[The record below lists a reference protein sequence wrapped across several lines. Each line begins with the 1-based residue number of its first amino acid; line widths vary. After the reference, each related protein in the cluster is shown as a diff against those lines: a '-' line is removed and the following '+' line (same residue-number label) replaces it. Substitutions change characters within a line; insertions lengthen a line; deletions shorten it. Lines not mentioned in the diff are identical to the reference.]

1 MAGKYQD
8 GHLIVGTVYRVVR
21 HIGTG
26 GMGSLYEVEDTTV
39 GRHFVLKTL
48 HPELIDREDL
58 AVRMQQEARALG
70 RLSHP
75 NIVEV
80 ITAGVTGDA
89 FKMPFYV
96 MERLVG
102 HNLRTVID
110 ARRGEPGGV
119 GIGNAYRICIDVLG
133 ALQHAHDCSM
143 VHRDVKPENI
153 FLHRSP
159 SGATVTKLLDFG
171 IVRMLNR
178 EASLT
183 RGKFLGTLK
192 YSSPEQITGTRE
204 IGPASDIYSLAL
216 VLYEL
221 LVGRGPFDD
230 AGDAFKVG
238 AAHAGQTPPPPSRF
252 SRVAPGVEKLLL
264 HCLEKQ
270 PEARPRSAGAFAAE
284 LCRALRDF
292 DNTPSMAT
300 EVDLLTA
307 QHPVEKGATLVSPTR
322 TETAPNS
329 TVTTPDT
336 PGQVATRLEG
346 AAKVAVADTVPAP
359 NTAPAPNTP
368 VMAGA
373 PARPDDP
380 PVVAVVGAGA
390 VHGAPADGAGAAAAA
405 GAAAGGL
412 DREAPTR
419 ITPPSQPQ
427 IAVPQNDTQVAGATN
442 VRATVRMDVA
452 PAAGLAPPA
461 MAHGAVASPP
471 MLMPAPPG
479 VQLAAPPGAPAG
491 TALSAPGPGPA
502 PATGPG
508 PGPARAEQRYISTVH
523 TRPRK
528 DRALVALLAAAVV
541 ALAMIAGAVVLV
553 RGRLT
558 AK

>member
-1 MAGKYQD
+1 MGAASPENRAMAGKYQD

-110 ARRGEPGGV
+110 VRKGEPGGI
-119 GIGNAYRICIDVLG
+119 GIGNAYRICIDVLS

-183 RGKFLGTLK
+183 RGKFLGTLR

-252 SRVAPGVEKLLL
+252 SRVAPQVEKLLL

-284 LCRALRDF
+284 LHRALRDF

-307 QHPVEKGATLVSPTR
+307 QHSVEGGATLVSPTGDL
-322 TETAPNS
+322 TGSLTGTAPHS
-329 TVTTPDT
+329 TVTTPDA
-336 PGQVATRLEG
+336 PGHVVTRLEG
-346 AAKVAVADTVPAP
+346 AAKVAMADTI
-359 NTAPAPNTP
+359 PAPNTP
-368 VMAGA
+368 LMPGA
-373 PARPDDP
+373 PARPDEP
-380 PVVAVVGAGA
+380 QAAA
-390 VHGAPADGAGAAAAA
+390 LGAPAA

-419 ITPPSQPQ
+419 ITPPSQPS
-427 IAVPQNDTQVAGATN
+427 IPVPQNDTQVAGATN

-452 PAAGLAPPA
+452 PAAGLAR
-461 MAHGAVASPP
+461 
-471 MLMPAPPG
+471 
-479 VQLAAPPGAPAG
+479 
-491 TALSAPGPGPA
+491 PGPGPA
-502 PATGPG
+502 PAPVPAPVPAPTTGPG
-508 PGPARAEQRYISTVH
+508 PAAGPAPPRMEQRYISTVH

-528 DRALVALLAAAVV
+528 DRALVALVAAAVV
-541 ALAMIAGAVVLV
+541 ALAMIAGALVLV